1 MKFISITFFTP
12 MPSVNLLKTMMTER
26 NFSTIFFVLVQI
38 FLRTFLNC
46 KYKIISQKL
55 KYGARTLTQN
65 VFSRR
70 ICLVTHQRY
79 QPSMYYKKKLWH
91 QKRCWNWRKKNWKI
105 LWSFSQHLLA
115 SALLTSESLGKDEK
129 REKKKRVLGIGWREH
144 V

>member
-79 QPSMYYKKKLWH
+79 QPSMYYKKKL
-91 QKRCWNWRKKNWKI
+91 
-105 LWSFSQHLLA
+105 
-115 SALLTSESLGKDEK
+115 
-129 REKKKRVLGIGWREH
+129 
-144 V
+144 